1 MFQAERRSSARIIG
15 GQHNC
20 GCIHVAINQE
30 KNAQARA
37 RLIHALQTGA
47 TLAVSGAGVFTW
59 AGYGRWSGVIE
70 DLARAVAETD
80 QSVDTARIIQDNP
93 NPLHCAQRLG
103 AHLGARF
110 REFIQAEFS
119 ATLAIFSG
127 RR

>member
-80 QSVDTARIIQDNP
+80 QSVDTARII
-93 NPLHCAQRLG
+93 
-103 AHLGARF
+103 
-110 REFIQAEFS
+110 
-119 ATLAIFSG
+119 
-127 RR
+127 